1 MINIRLSI
9 ISHSLSKAG
18 GPNRWTSS
26 RGSEALR
33 GRRDDDYLRFHF
45 LVAGFLKAGDT
56 MQRGPEFGVNEKRV
70 IIVGAGLSGLGAAWE

>member
-1 MINIRLSI
+1 MDVF
-9 ISHSLSKAG
+9 
-18 GPNRWTSS
+18 S
-26 RGSEALR
+26 RQRSAARPLLAAA

-56 MQRGPEFGVNEKRV
+56 MQRGPEFGVDEKRV